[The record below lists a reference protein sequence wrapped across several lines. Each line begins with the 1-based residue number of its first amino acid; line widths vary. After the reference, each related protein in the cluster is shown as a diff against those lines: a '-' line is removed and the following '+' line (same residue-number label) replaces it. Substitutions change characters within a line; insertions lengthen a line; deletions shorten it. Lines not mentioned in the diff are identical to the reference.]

1 MREEESVILTEFVVK
16 DIDEDKFAF
25 AVLPFRLFFF
35 FTFFSPQKQGSD
47 KDARTVKVH
56 LPFSLSLLK
65 CSSYE
70 VVFNSHSGFY

>member
-35 FTFFSPQKQGSD
+35 YFFFSPETGK
-47 KDARTVKVH
+47 
-56 LPFSLSLLK
+56 
-65 CSSYE
+65 
-70 VVFNSHSGFY
+70 